1 MPDWRNHAF
10 TNPDLLQ
17 HLMQPRA
24 MLAAC
29 PRGTDMK
36 TILITSAS
44 ILALTSGAFAQDAS
58 LEADGATQLD
68 TLVVTTPLRRES
80 SLERSTS
87 SVTVI
92 GEEQI
97 RRSAALDLP
106 SLLRSHAGVSLTANG
121 GMGARSGVSLRG
133 FKATQTLVLI
143 NGVNARSATSGET
156 SLFNIPLD
164 SIERIEIAKGAHS
177 AQYGS
182 DALGGV
188 INIITKGGGSC
199 PTGNSICTTVSAGV
213 SHPWGG
219 HAGVNTRGQTEDGIE
234 FSFGGRVIG
243 TRGYDFT
250 TALSEPDDD
259 GFLQGSGHFSLGKE
273 FDWGRLYADGMFSRS
288 RTEYDASAPWA
299 DEAENTLFAGKV
311 GARVDHASDWHSTFE
326 LFAGLDFQDNF
337 RDGTDT
343 LNVYDTTR
351 YGVFAS
357 TQKSFDAA
365 GASHVLNVGLEAYRE
380 EISSTEDFGVTERDV
395 GAVFAQH
402 SMEFD
407 ALTIDAGIRYDS
419 NDQYGSATTYNVG
432 ASYEFLPGLVGRA
445 SYATGFRAPTFND
458 LYNPWGANPDL
469 LPEHSRSYEIG
480 LQWRPTED
488 TVFDAAFYQSW
499 LKDAITLDAM
509 YIPQNVARVANTG
522 FEASVSHRFNAVW
535 RGRVEAAF
543 NDPKDRDTGLGLIRQ
558 DRFKAT
564 AEIGFAATQQLDLTA
579 GLVYVGP
586 RRDISQEDFVSR
598 IELPSYVTV
607 DLSAVYT
614 YDDRTEFK
622 FSVENLFD
630 EHYETTSGYRSPG
643 RSINV
648 SLARTF

>member
-1 MPDWRNHAF
+1 
-10 TNPDLLQ
+10 
-17 HLMQPRA
+17 
-24 MLAAC
+24 
-29 PRGTDMK
+29 MK
-36 TILITSAS
+36 TILITTAS
-44 ILALTSGAFAQDAS
+44 ILALTTGAFAQETSVDW
-58 LEADGATQLD
+58 DGATQLD

-106 SLLRSHAGVSLTANG
+106 SLLRNHAGVSLTANG
-121 GMGARSGVSLRG
+121 GMGSRSGVSLRG
-133 FKATQTLVLI
+133 FKPTQTLVLI
-143 NGVNARSATSGET
+143 NGINARSATSGET

-182 DALGGV
+182 DAIGGV
-188 INIITKGGGSC
+188 INVITKSGGTC
-199 PTGNSICTTVSAGV
+199 ANGNTICTTVSAGV

-219 HAGVNTRGQTEDGIE
+219 HAGITTRGQTEDGIE

-250 TALSEPDDD
+250 TAMSEPDDD
-259 GFLQGSGHFSLGKE
+259 GFLQGSAHFSLGKE
-273 FDWGRLYADGMFSRS
+273 FDWGRLYADGLLSRS

-299 DEAENTLFAGKV
+299 DEAENSLFAGKV
-311 GARVDHASDWHSTFE
+311 GVRVDHAPDWHSTVE
-326 LFAGLDFQDNF
+326 LFTGFDFQDNF

-351 YGVFAS
+351 SGIFAS
-357 TQKSFDAA
+357 TTKTFDAA
-365 GASHVLNVGLEAYRE
+365 GAAHVLNVGIEAYRE
-380 EISSTEDFGVTERDV
+380 EISSTEDFGVTSRDV

-402 SMEFD
+402 SIEFD
-407 ALTIDAGIRYDS
+407 ALTLDAGIRYDA
-419 NDQYGSATTYNVG
+419 NEQYGSATTYNVG

-458 LYNPWGANPDL
+458 LYNPWGANPDVQ
-469 LPEHSRSYEIG
+469 PEHSRSYEIG
-480 LQWRPTED
+480 LQWRPTVD
-488 TVFDAAFYQSW
+488 TVFDAAFYQTW

-509 YIPQNVARVANTG
+509 YIPQNLARVENTG
-522 FEASVSHRFNAVW
+522 FEASVSHRFNALLY
-535 RGRVEAAF
+535 GRAEVAF
-543 NDPKDRDTGLGLIRQ
+543 NDPTDSDTGLGLIRQ

-564 AEIGFAATQQLDLTA
+564 AEVGFAATEQLDLTA
-579 GLVYVGP
+579 ALVYVGP
-586 RRDISQEDFVSR
+586 RNDISQEDFVSR
-598 IELPSYVTV
+598 IELPAYVTV
-607 DLSAVYT
+607 DLSAT
-614 YDDRTEFK
+614 YAFDDQTEFK